1 MVLEPTMEIDM
12 KKRLITFTLI
22 ILSLTAGFI
31 LPAYS
36 LQGKTE
42 VVTVSSNQAAKL
54 IVQKKG
60 DSDFVILDIRT
71 PGEYQA
77 GHIPGAILIDFYS
90 TAFVDQINRLDK
102 TKAYLVHCRSGN
114 RSGRSME
121 LFRKLKFNE
130 IYHMSSGIIGWN
142 SEGLALIK

>member
-1 MVLEPTMEIDM
+1 MQT
-12 KKRLITFTLI
+12 KRTGLIF
-22 ILSLTAGFI
+22 LTAVILFGFI
-31 LPAYS
+31 LPSCSAQQEQS
-36 LQGKTE
+36 ITALSPKE
-42 VVTVSSNQAAKL
+42 ASKL
-54 IVQKKG
+54 VETHTG

-77 GHIPGAILIDFYS
+77 GHIPDAILIDFYS

-121 LFRKLKFNE
+121 LFRKLKFNK

>member
-1 MVLEPTMEIDM
+1 MR
-12 KKRLITFTLI
+12 KRLIVFTLI
-22 ILSLTAGFI
+22 ILSLTAGFT

-42 VVTVSSNQAAKL
+42 VVTVSPNQAAKL

-102 TKAYLVHCRSGN
+102 AKVYLVHCRSGN

-121 LFRKLKFNE
+121 LFRKLKFNK

>member
-1 MVLEPTMEIDM
+1 M
-12 KKRLITFTLI
+12 KHTAITCTLVFLMLI
-22 ILSLTAGFI
+22 SGFI
-31 LPAYS
+31 LPANS
-36 LQGKTE
+36 QQNKTE
-42 VVTVSSNQAAKL
+42 IVNVSPNQAAKL
-54 IVQKKG
+54 IDQKKG

-90 TAFVDQINRLDK
+90 DTFVDQINRLDK
-102 TKAYLVHCRSGN
+102 AKVYLVHCRSGN

-121 LFRKLKFNE
+121 LFRKLKFNK

>member
-1 MVLEPTMEIDM
+1 M
-12 KKRLITFTLI
+12 KHTAITCTLVFLMLI
-22 ILSLTAGFI
+22 SGFI
-31 LPAYS
+31 LPANS
-36 LQGKTE
+36 QQNKTE
-42 VVTVSSNQAAKL
+42 IVNVSPNQAAKL
-54 IVQKKG
+54 IDQKKG

-90 TAFVDQINRLDK
+90 DTFVDQINRLDK
-102 TKAYLVHCRSGN
+102 AKVYLVHCRSGN

-121 LFRKLKFNE
+121 LFKKLKFNE
-130 IYHMSSGIIGWN
+130 IYHMSSGIIGWK